1 MKRLLSIAAAL
12 VIAAAAVTAV
22 VVSGVAATSS
32 AKAASPGDGLSAYV
46 VLTNRGPLP
55 PCSGPDCTAA
65 NLTWLFVHIVN
76 SNPTSN
82 QLAEG
87 RRTFVSNAFV
97 LDSVDETI
105 LVDGA
110 VFSQETLTPP
120 PNVSSSNGGRL
131 GTSGHWPATV
141 TCGDPVAPPPC
152 TTVLNPAILPGEN
165 TIGFYDGWFHGSTE
179 PTGNYVFR
187 FTFHGT
193 LNGAPVDLTASSKAI
208 QMT

>member
-22 VVSGVAATSS
+22 VVSGVVATSS

-46 VLTNRGPLP
+46 VLTNRGQLP

-65 NLTWLFVHIVN
+65 NFTWQYVHILN
-76 SNPTSN
+76 SNPLLN
-82 QLAEG
+82 QGGSRA
-87 RRTFVSNAFV
+87 TVPNAFV
-97 LDSVDETI
+97 LDSVDLTI
-105 LVDGA
+105 LVDGT
-110 VFSQETLTPP
+110 VFSQGTLTPP
-120 PNVSSSNGGRL
+120 PNVSGGL

-141 TCGDPVAPPPC
+141 TCGDPPAPPPC
-152 TTVLNPAILPGEN
+152 TTVLNPAVLPGEN
-165 TIGFYDGWFHGSTE
+165 TVGFYSGWFHGSTE

>member
-1 MKRLLSIAAAL
+1 MKRLFSIAAAL
-12 VIAAAAVTAV
+12 VAAAAAVTTV
-22 VVSGVAATSS
+22 FVSGGVTTSS

-46 VLTNRGPLP
+46 VLSNRGPLT

-65 NLTWLFVHIVN
+65 NFTGEYVHIVN
-76 SNPTSN
+76 SNSLTN
-82 QLAEG
+82 QLTGGG
-87 RRTFVSNAFV
+87 RRAGVTNAFV

-105 LVDGA
+105 LVDGT

-120 PNVSSSNGGRL
+120 PNVSDRL

-141 TCGDPVAPPPC
+141 TCGDPPAPPPC

-179 PTGNYVFR
+179 PNGSYVFQ
-187 FTFHGT
+187 FTIHGT
-193 LNGAPVDLTASSKAI
+193 VNGQAVDVTASSKAI
-208 QMT
+208 QMTS